1 MNKNGNCTA
10 YFIVNNM
17 LILNYE
23 LINLEWCF
31 EYNFVLDREI
41 PMVRD
46 DGESSLHER
55 GKQDQEDEL
64 GIPFGKAIE
73 DIKKREAIVKSFFD
87 RWRLEHP
94 EQKVFNQEL
103 QEDILVRAISVIEAK
118 EHSSKSY
125 ESTRAVLELDTVLS
139 QAKKVAETRTKPTD
153 KNQKEFDKIIIMS
166 HQLEGVGRVKL
177 SVGVRHRSKD
187 KIEYGLTVPPPE
199 KDFIDTE
206 LLLKNAKKKKKK

>member
-17 LILNYE
+17 LIPNYE

-46 DGESSLHER
+46 DGESSLHKR
-55 GKQDQEDEL
+55 GKQD
-64 GIPFGKAIE
+64 
-73 DIKKREAIVKSFFD
+73 
-87 RWRLEHP
+87 
-94 EQKVFNQEL
+94 
-103 QEDILVRAISVIEAK
+103 
-118 EHSSKSY
+118 
-125 ESTRAVLELDTVLS
+125 
-139 QAKKVAETRTKPTD
+139 
-153 KNQKEFDKIIIMS
+153 
-166 HQLEGVGRVKL
+166 
-177 SVGVRHRSKD
+177 
-187 KIEYGLTVPPPE
+187 PE